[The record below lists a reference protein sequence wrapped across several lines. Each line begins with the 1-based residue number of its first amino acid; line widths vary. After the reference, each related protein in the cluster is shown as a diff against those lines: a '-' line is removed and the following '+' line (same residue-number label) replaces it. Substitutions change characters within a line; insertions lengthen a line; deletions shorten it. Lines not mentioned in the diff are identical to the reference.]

1 MGMSATPNQGE
12 EKIHVPRYQEEMPP
26 KSTARRPSPLA
37 SESKQ
42 QPLPLRLVCL
52 FTLLHPCSCFT
63 KNIIL
68 FNTIKIISIST
79 IVKVRG
85 LWTKHFTSQTFG
97 FPVSIFDYCVP
108 VVFFSSRV
116 SVAQNLVVMR
126 SAQVNPLGSP
136 PFSASLTPHHPC
148 SFWHFLIF
156 LDASV
161 TMDSVSLVYLIRSLC
176 PSHTLYRRTWA
187 SLQSWDSSGR
197 RQMEGTSADRRYR
210 DSGQCHTLGVWRW
223 RSHWT
228 NQSDQGQPGT
238 ALPSRTEGWVSG
250 NQNQQSFYCL
260 NITKACDIGHTYTY
274 THRDCI
280 K

>member
-1 MGMSATPNQGE
+1 MNKAL
-12 EKIHVPRYQEEMPP
+12 HFP
-26 KSTARRPSPLA
+26 KVWISSF
-37 SESKQ
+37 
-42 QPLPLRLVCL
+42 CIW
-52 FTLLHPCSCFT
+52 LLCSCGF
-63 KNIIL
+63 L
-68 FNTIKIISIST
+68 QWSSLGCPEPCCDEIST
-79 IVKVRG
+79 
-85 LWTKHFTSQTFG
+85 SQ
-97 FPVSIFDYCVP
+97 
-108 VVFFSSRV
+108 
-116 SVAQNLVVMR
+116 
-126 SAQVNPLGSP
+126 PLGSP

-161 TMDSVSLVYLIRSLC
+161 TKDSVSLVYLIRSLC
-176 PSHTLYRRTWA
+176 PSHTLYRRKRA
-187 SLQSWDSSGR
+187 FQQSWDSSGR
-197 RQMEGTSADRRYR
+197 RQVEGTSADRRYR

-260 NITKACDIGHTYTY
+260 NITKACDRGHIYTY